1 MVDGPVGDGVLVNR
15 NHMFLFRTDA
25 SLQIGTGHVMRC
37 LTLAEALRDK
47 GANCRF
53 VCREH
58 PGNLLETI
66 RQRGFDAQPLPA
78 AVVGDGQVSEFNAS
92 SAHAAWLGAEWQVDA
107 KQTLN
112 VLGDAQADWLIV
124 DHYALDARW
133 ERVLRG
139 KCRRIMAIDDLA
151 DREHDCEVLLDQNL
165 GRQPTDYQNRVPQ
178 DCQLLIGPTYALL
191 RPEFAALRDYSLARR
206 SSPEIRHILI
216 SMGGVDK
223 DNATCRVLEGL
234 KVSALPVDCRVTV
247 VMGTTAPWLDD
258 VRHLAGQMPWLTAVR
273 VGVSDMAKLM
283 ADSDL
288 AIGAAGATSWERC
301 CLGLPTVM
309 LVLADNQRMVAQA
322 LKHAGAAQVVQRSE
336 EIAVSLPRML
346 RTHLATSQQR
356 ASMSRIAS
364 DIVDG
369 NGVTNIIHHLEY

>member
-1 MVDGPVGDGVLVNR
+1 MRVV
-15 NHMFLFRTDA
+15 FRTDA

-47 GANCRF
+47 GASCRF

-58 PGNLLETI
+58 SGNLLEAI
-66 RQRGFDAQPLPA
+66 RRRGFDVQPLPA
-78 AVVGDGQVSEFNAS
+78 AVLGEGQASEFNAS
-92 SAHAAWLGAEWQVDA
+92 PAHAAWLGANWQTDA

-124 DHYALDARW
+124 DHYALDACW
-133 ERVLRG
+133 ERVLRS

-165 GRQPTDYQNRVPQ
+165 GRQPKDYQNRVSQ
-178 DCQLLIGPTYALL
+178 DCKLLIGPKYALL

-223 DNATCRVLEGL
+223 DNATGAVLKAL
-234 KVSALPVDCRVTV
+234 KLSALPEGCRITV
-247 VMGTTAPWLDD
+247 VMGTTAPWLEEA
-258 VRHLAGQMPWLTAVR
+258 RLLADQMPWPTEVR

-288 AIGAAGATSWERC
+288 AVGAAGSTSWERC
-301 CLGLPTVM
+301 CLGLPTLM
-309 LVLADNQRMVAQA
+309 LVLAENQRE
-322 LKHAGAAQVVQRSE
+322 AA
-336 EIAVSLPRML
+336 
-346 RTHLATSQQR
+346 
-356 ASMSRIAS
+356 
-364 DIVDG
+364 
-369 NGVTNIIHHLEY
+369 HHLEHNNAAQILSLDTNLAQNLQRHLQQAIHQPCKIENLTNGAAAITDGLGAGRVVTSLCAFEQSH